1 MTQLHET
8 AYPRLK
14 AEPTAQDLEEVY
26 TLTPE
31 EVESLGA
38 LLAPSKVAASSATT
52 VRGIGLGVRMS
63 MDTILSRGAPSLVLT

>member
-26 TLTPE
+26 MLIS
-31 EVESLGA
+31 VQN
-38 LLAPSKVAASSATT
+38 
-52 VRGIGLGVRMS
+52 
-63 MDTILSRGAPSLVLT
+63 